1 MIARALS
8 AALNKSLLDS
18 LDPETTEALKE
29 LLEMFEDY
37 PGDAKADVL
46 ARRASTIS
54 CGNCGLTWEGFYLP
68 MSASGRGLQATIR
81 LAVCPRCYNNQSVF
95 VGSPAPNPSP
105 QIEPSPS
112 NKEPSQ

>member
-1 MIARALS
+1 MIARELS
-8 AALNKSLLDS
+8 AALDESLHD
-18 LDPETTEALKE
+18 LDPETRQGLQE

-54 CGNCGLTWEGFYLP
+54 CGNCGLTWQGFYLP

-81 LAVCPRCYNNQSVF
+81 LAVCPRCYNNQTVF
-95 VGSPAPNPSP
+95 LSPTAFPPAGIQP
-105 QIEPSPS
+105 PG
-112 NKEPSQ
+112 KEPPP